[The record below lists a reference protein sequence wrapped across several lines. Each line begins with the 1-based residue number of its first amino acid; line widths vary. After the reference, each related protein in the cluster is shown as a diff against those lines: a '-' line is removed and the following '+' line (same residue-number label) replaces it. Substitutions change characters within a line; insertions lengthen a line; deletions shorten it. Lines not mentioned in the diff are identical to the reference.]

1 MEVLLL
7 PNLTCDL
14 TCDLTNRNWSSR
26 NYWEK
31 IEVPMVY
38 INALDDPLIPPKML
52 EPVRQLAGNGVIN
65 FTLRLRQ
72 CIKTATR
79 VLTRIRENQEE

>member
-65 FTLRLRQ
+65 FLIILDICKKKTL
-72 CIKTATR
+72 K
-79 VLTRIRENQEE
+79 VKN

>member
-52 EPVRQLAGNGVIN
+52 EPVRQLAGNARRLKFFEITN
-65 FTLRLRQ
+65 FGQ
-72 CIKTATR
+72 PKK
-79 VLTRIRENQEE
+79 

>member
-1 MEVLLL
+1 MYVLLL
-7 PNLTCDL
+7 PNPTCDL

-65 FTLRLRQ
+65 FLIFWTFEKKL
-72 CIKTATR
+72 K
-79 VLTRIRENQEE
+79 VKN